1 MGNEAVHELGAPER
15 NTLSLAIEV
24 SEDLLNFLYE
34 LDYKASR
41 LPKKN
46 TER

>member
-1 MGNEAVHELGAPER
+1 MFDRPSNQFE
-15 NTLSLAIEV
+15 I

-41 LPKKN
+41 LPRRAAG
-46 TER
+46 TS